1 MKVVARESG
10 VRMEER
16 ARVKKMWERKIGMRE
31 SVRVCESV
39 NEKVGWEWE

>member
-31 SVRVCESV
+31 SV

>member
-16 ARVKKMWERKIGMRE
+16 ARVKKNVGKKNRNERE
-31 SVRVCESV
+31 CE
-39 NEKVGWEWE
+39 